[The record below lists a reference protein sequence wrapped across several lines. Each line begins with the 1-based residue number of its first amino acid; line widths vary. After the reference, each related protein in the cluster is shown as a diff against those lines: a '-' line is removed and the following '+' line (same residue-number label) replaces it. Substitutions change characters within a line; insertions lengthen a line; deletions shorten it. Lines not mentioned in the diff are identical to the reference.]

1 MGRFLRW
8 FFFASL
14 SVILLLQLRGIDAP
28 LRLDTTPLGI
38 VSYEFAFTAERAA
51 AMIAAWRDA
60 GVLDSAL
67 VSLGVDLAFLLVYPW
82 FFRSSAQLLARKDDT
97 AFERVGVQLAG
108 LVLFCTPLDLIE
120 NLALWRMI
128 AAGPSGLLAALAGIA
143 ASLKFVLV
151 VGTGGWCLVSLSRR
165 IGGTR
170 ASSSPPSSTA

>member
-14 SVILLLQLRGIDAP
+14 SAILLLQLRSIDAP

-38 VSYEFAFTAERAA
+38 VSYEFAFTASRAA
-51 AMIAAWRDA
+51 AMIGAWRAA
-60 GVLDSAL
+60 GVLESAL
-67 VSLGVDLAFLLVYPW
+67 VSLGVDVAFLLVYPW
-82 FFRSSAQLLARKDDT
+82 FFRSSVQLLARRNANGRT
-97 AFERVGVQLAG
+97 SFERVGVQLAA

-128 AAGPSGLLAALAGIA
+128 AAAPSTMLAVIAGIA
-143 ASLKFVLV
+143 ATLKFVLV

-165 IGGTR
+165 IGASTT
-170 ASSSPPSSTA
+170 SSSSAA

>member
-1 MGRFLRW
+1 MGRFIRW

-14 SVILLLQLRGIDAP
+14 SVILLLQLRSIDAP
-28 LRLDTTPLGI
+28 LRLDATPFGI
-38 VSYEFAFTAERAA
+38 VSYEFAFTAARAA

-60 GVLDSAL
+60 GVLDAAL
-67 VSLGVDLAFLLVYPW
+67 VSLGVDIAFLLVYPW
-82 FFRSSAQLLARKDDT
+82 FFRSSAQLLARNT
-97 AFERVGVQLAG
+97 ATGFERVGVQLAA

-128 AAGPSGLLAALAGIA
+128 AASPTPLLAATAGIA

-165 IGGTR
+165 IGGARTPPAR
-170 ASSSPPSSTA
+170 PSSAA